1 MLSPMMEWDFEEM
14 GRPWKRDPFLRGKGS
29 LSQTHPPQE
38 LSHHAPSYDGMGFE
52 RDGKT
57 LEERPLSTE
66 KGVSL
71 PNPLSTK
78 AVPTTL
84 RPR

>member
-1 MLSPMMEWDFEEM
+1 MEEVFE
-14 GRPWKRDPFLRGKGS
+14 
-29 LSQTHPPQE
+29 
-38 LSHHAPSYDGMGFE
+38 
-52 RDGKT
+52 DGKT
-57 LEERPLSTE
+57 LEERPLSAE

-84 RPR
+84 RPGLEQILEEKTLERGKLLERSSPLPKPIPLKNFPTALRP